1 VGGSRPSAYAVSA
14 VTPTLWQPRGVRTR
28 PSLIRGAALLV
39 AALVAVA
46 CSGPDEPEVA
56 PLRVVASE
64 DGEGR
69 LLAGVLVALLD
80 TADIDA
86 EVRSYADARDG
97 QQALELGAADVR
109 AGYTGEA
116 WLETLGRADPP
127 GDPEA
132 SFAPVRADGQRRGIV
147 WLPPRFTE
155 EPEGPP
161 ANATFALAVAGPPS
175 PDADLRT
182 VSQLAARLSERVDAS
197 VCVDREFGSRSDG
210 LRAVLDAYLVPADQP
225 FLAAS
230 PEEAVRGVV
239 AGDCLAGLT
248 TASDG
253 AAGAAGLQ
261 VLVDDL
267 EVFPA
272 FVPAVQVRAEVL
284 DERPEIGTA
293 LDPFGQE
300 LTTSLLRSWNARLV
314 TGEPLEQVAREAAD
328 ELLARAEA
336 RRTAPP
342 AEEDPDAPGADADGD
357 TSTGDAAG

>member
-1 VGGSRPSAYAVSA
+1 
-14 VTPTLWQPRGVRTR
+14 
-28 PSLIRGAALLV
+28 V
-39 AALVAVA
+39 AALVAA
-46 CSGPDEPEVA
+46 SCGGPDGPEVA
-56 PLRVVASE
+56 PLRVAAAE
-64 DGEGR
+64 DGEGQ
-69 LLAGVLVALLD
+69 LLAHVLVALLGD
-80 TADIDA
+80 AEVDA
-86 EVRSYADARDG
+86 EVRAYADARDG

-132 SFAPVRADGQRRGIV
+132 SFAPVRVDAQRRGIV
-147 WLPPRFTE
+147 WLPPRFSD

-182 VSQLAARLSERVDAS
+182 VSQLASRLSERADAS
-197 VCVDREFGSRSDG
+197 VCVDREFGARSDG
-210 LRAVLDAYLVPADQP
+210 LRAVLDAYLVRADQP

-284 DERPEIGTA
+284 EERPEVA
-293 LDPFGQE
+293 DVLDPFGQE
-300 LTTSLLRSWNARLV
+300 LTTSLLRTWNARIL
-314 TGEPLEQVAREAAD
+314 TGEPVEQVAAEAAA
-328 ELLARAEA
+328 ELRARLEARAD
-336 RRTAPP
+336 APP
-342 AEEDPDAPGADADGD
+342 AEGDEVEAEDEVADQGD
-357 TSTGDAAG
+357 